1 MFDKKSKPEVAAE
14 AAEAMVVADETPRE
28 PGILPDEPTP
38 EAPVKEA
45 PEKITVG
52 KAAATISV
60 NSKMDL
66 KFRVGK
72 QWVDVPKG
80 RSKVTRQV
88 YEILLQRDALIAV

>member
-1 MFDKKSKPEVAAE
+1 MFNKQKSAE
-14 AAEAMVVADETPRE
+14 SESAELVTPDETPRE
-28 PGILPDEPTP
+28 PGILPDEPG
-38 EAPVKEA
+38 APAEPAVKEA
-45 PEKITVG
+45 PEKVTVG

-66 KFRVGK
+66 RFRVGK

>member
-1 MFDKKSKPEVAAE
+1 MFEKKKPAE
-14 AAEAMVVADETPRE
+14 SESAELVTPDETPRE
-28 PGILPDEPTP
+28 PGILSDEP
-38 EAPVKEA
+38 EAPVEVPSEV
-45 PEKITVG
+45 PEKVTIG